1 MTPTVYIYPV
11 PIDREILDRSFASD
25 AFKADL
31 RAYAMRQDAPSI
43 VTARNLP
50 RVKVLRLLTQLLASH
65 PEFRVER
72 VLVDAHSGCSDFF
85 GTVVAEGAGDARMF
99 EFTWDCRWRAE
110 QEGWLDAFGF
120 PDQIRAAEE
129 FGWRCFAQWAER
141 PAGATGRS
149 GPAMP
154 RQLTMKTGTASF

>member
-1 MTPTVYIYPV
+1 M

-31 RAYAMRQDAPSI
+31 RAYAMREDAPSI
-43 VTARNLP
+43 VTARHLP

-72 VLVDAHSGCSDFF
+72 VFVDAHSGCSDFF
-85 GTVVAEGAGDARMF
+85 GTVVAEGAGDSRSF

-110 QEGWLDAFGF
+110 QEGWVDCFGF

-141 PAGATGRS
+141 STPDGVRAGAATIRRT
-149 GPAMP
+149 AMG
-154 RQLTMKTGTASF
+154 TETASH